1 MDKSPSEMEVHM
13 NRDKQN
19 QEGYDDP
26 TAYEAITNIEQEE
39 RLLRAFRPI
48 VYICSPYA
56 GDVEHNVKAAQA
68 YSRYAVDHGCIPI
81 APHLLF
87 PQFLRDDHPME
98 RQLGLVFGLAVLCK
112 CAEVWVFGSRIS
124 PGMEAEIKRA
134 RWKNY
139 RLRYFTEECKEI
151 D

>member
-1 MDKSPSEMEVHM
+1 M

-56 GDVEHNVKAAQA
+56 GDVEQNVKATHA
-68 YSRYAVDHGCIPI
+68 YSRHAVDRGCIPI
-81 APHLLF
+81 APHLLY
-87 PQFLRDDHPME
+87 PQILRDDHPVE
-98 RQLGLVFGLAVLCK
+98 RQLGLVFGIALMSK

-134 RWKNY
+134 RWKNI
-139 RLRYFTEECKEI
+139 RLRYFTEQCEEVQNHA
-151 D
+151 

>member
-1 MDKSPSEMEVHM
+1 MMYRNH
-13 NRDKQN
+13 
-19 QEGYDDP
+19 EGYPDP
-26 TAYEAITNIEQEE
+26 TAGAALARIEQEE
-39 RLLRAFRPI
+39 YRQRCPFMPL
-48 VYICSPYA
+48 VYICSPYS
-56 GDVEHNVKAAQA
+56 GDVERNTSAARN
-68 YSRYAVDHGCIPI
+68 YSRYAVDRGCIPL

-98 RQLGLVFGLAVLCK
+98 RQLGLVFGLALLCK

-139 RLRYFTEECKEI
+139 RLRYFTEDCKEVQ
-151 D
+151 

>member
-1 MDKSPSEMEVHM
+1 M

-39 RLLRAFRPI
+39 RALRAFRPI
-48 VYICSPYA
+48 VYICSPYS
-56 GDVEHNVKAAQA
+56 GDVERNVKAAQG
-68 YSRYAVDHGCIPI
+68 YCRHAVDKGCIPI

-87 PQFLRDDHPME
+87 PQFLQEDKPRE
-98 RQLGLVFGLAVLCK
+98 RMLGLLFGNALMSK
-112 CAEVWVFGSRIS
+112 CAEVWVFGSHIT
-124 PGMEAEIKRA
+124 PGMEVEIKRA
-134 RWKNY
+134 RWKNI

>member
-1 MDKSPSEMEVHM
+1 M
-13 NRDKQN
+13 NRDRKN

-26 TAYEAITNIEQEE
+26 TAYEAITKIEQEE

-68 YSRYAVDHGCIPI
+68 YSRYAVERGCIPI
-81 APHLLF
+81 APHLLY
-87 PQFLRDDHPME
+87 PQILRDDHPLE

-134 RWKNY
+134 RWKNI
-139 RLRYFTEECKEI
+139 RLRYFSEQCEEI
-151 D
+151 L

>member
-1 MDKSPSEMEVHM
+1 MEVHM

-48 VYICSPYA
+48 VYICSPYS
-56 GDVEHNVKAAQA
+56 GDVEHNVKAAQG
-68 YSRYAVDHGCIPI
+68 YSRHAVDKGCIPL

-87 PQFLRDDHPME
+87 PQFLKESKPQE
-98 RQLGLVFGLAVLCK
+98 RLLGLLFGNALMSK
-112 CAEVWVFGSRIS
+112 CSEVWVFGSRIS

-134 RWKNY
+134 RWKNI
-139 RLRYFTEECKEI
+139 RLRYFTEECKEVQ
-151 D
+151 

>member
-1 MDKSPSEMEVHM
+1 M

-39 RLLRAFRPI
+39 RALRAFRPI

-56 GDVEHNVKAAQA
+56 GDVEHNVKAAQV
-68 YSRYAVDHGCIPI
+68 YSRHAVGQGCIPI

-87 PQFLRDDHPME
+87 PQLLRDDHPIE

-134 RWKNY
+134 RWKNI
-139 RLRYFTEECKEI
+139 RLRYFTEQCEEI
-151 D
+151 L

>member
-56 GDVEHNVKAAQA
+56 GDIEHNVKAAQI
-68 YSRYAVDHGCIPI
+68 YSRHAVDKGCIPL

-87 PQFLRDDHPME
+87 PQFLQEDNPKE
-98 RQLGLVFGLAVLCK
+98 RLLGLLFGNALMSK
-112 CAEVWVFGSRIS
+112 CAEVWVFGSRIT
-124 PGMEAEIKRA
+124 PGMETEIKRA
-134 RWKNY
+134 RWKNI
-139 RLRYFTEECKEI
+139 RLRHFTEECEEVL
-151 D
+151 

>member
-1 MDKSPSEMEVHM
+1 M

-39 RLLRAFRPI
+39 RALRAFRPI
-48 VYICSPYA
+48 VYICSPYS
-56 GDVEHNVKAAQA
+56 GDVERNVKAAQV
-68 YSRYAVDHGCIPI
+68 YSRHAVEKGCIPI

-87 PQFLRDDHPME
+87 PQFLQEDKPNE
-98 RQLGLVFGLAVLCK
+98 RLLGLLFGNALMSK
-112 CAEVWVFGSRIS
+112 CAEVWVFGSRIT

-139 RLRYFTEECKEI
+139 RLRYFTEDCEEI
-151 D
+151 KNVSHQ

>member
-1 MDKSPSEMEVHM
+1 MDKSPSGMEVHM

-39 RLLRAFRPI
+39 RALREFRPI

-56 GDVEHNVKAAQA
+56 GDVEHNVKAAQT
-68 YSRYAVDHGCIPI
+68 YSRHAVDRGCIPI
-81 APHLLF
+81 APHLLY
-87 PQFLRDDHPME
+87 PQILRDGYPME

-134 RWKNY
+134 RWKNI
-139 RLRYFTEECKEI
+139 RLRHFTEECEEVL
-151 D
+151 

>member
-1 MDKSPSEMEVHM
+1 M

-39 RLLRAFRPI
+39 RALRAFRPI
-48 VYICSPYA
+48 VYICSPYS
-56 GDVEHNVKAAQA
+56 GDVERNVKAAQV
-68 YSRYAVDHGCIPI
+68 YSRHAVDMGCIPL

-87 PQFLRDDHPME
+87 PQFLQEDKPKE
-98 RQLGLVFGLAVLCK
+98 RLLGLLFGNALMSK
-112 CAEVWVFGSRIS
+112 CSEVWVFGSRIS
-124 PGMEAEIKRA
+124 PGMETEIKRA

-139 RLRYFTEECKEI
+139 RLRYFTDDCEEVQGVCSH
-151 D
+151 

>member
-1 MDKSPSEMEVHM
+1 M
-13 NRDKQN
+13 NRDRQN

-56 GDVEHNVKAAQA
+56 GDVEHNVKAAQV

-81 APHLLF
+81 APHLLY
-87 PQFLRDDHPME
+87 PHILRDDHPME

-134 RWKNY
+134 RWKNI
-139 RLRYFTEECKEI
+139 RLRYFTEQCEEI
-151 D
+151 L